1 MFSVSVEK
9 TFHQKVEEVYTGNFV
24 YPELGNP
31 KIYSSEKTWR
41 VQICNTYASQRNCN
55 TFSLLVKFILCIWW
69 LLLCSLIV
77 KIIMRRVIW
86 GYIYKNKTWNSF
98 IFTIMLKTF
107 AKFGGYSLAFIR
119 KRMYS
124 LVNNENY

>member
-1 MFSVSVEK
+1 MFSISVEK

-31 KIYSSEKTWR
+31 RIYSSEKIWR

-55 TFSLLVKFILCIWW
+55 TFFFASKISFMHLMAPILFTN
-69 LLLCSLIV
+69 SQNT
-77 KIIMRRVIW
+77 MRRVIW